1 MLERILFWVVLAWM
15 AAMLVVAF
23 LTVREVWRETSKP
36 DPEGD
41 QPDTAP
47 PVRPK
52 SESVN
57 HRP

>member
-41 QPDTAP
+41 QPVTAP
-47 PVRPK
+47 PARPK
-52 SESVN
+52 SESVT